1 PGRAGRRDGP
11 GQRDAPAGAHR
22 QRRGVLLLERAGTR
36 LPPLGDDRRDGAGD
50 PAGRHRLPL
59 VHAVAVAVGRARKRA
74 VALPGRVRGLRA
86 VPPAHR
92 AGAEEQVRRDPVPGV
107 GLGGAAL
114 GPALPGRGAGR
125 GVPPLPPV
133 VGEGRRARPGGAR
146 GRHLEPRPGAAE
158 AMSGRRVG
166 GTSAAALAVATAAG
180 NVLAYVFTIAMSRLL
195 GVRDFGELGTL
206 LAVWLIAQI
215 PTLACQLTAAR
226 AVAAADPPLTGAD
239 LPPGAGQVAA
249 ADWATEKGQAPGAGQ
264 ALGADWVAETDQA
277 PGAGLSIGVDQAT
290 GVTPGAGGDRATA
303 QVSPAGV
310 DPAGGAA
317 PGSGGVEAAGML
329 RLG

>member
-1 PGRAGRRDGP
+1 
-11 GQRDAPAGAHR
+11 
-22 QRRGVLLLERAGTR
+22 
-36 LPPLGDDRRDGAGD
+36 
-50 PAGRHRLPL
+50 
-59 VHAVAVAVGRARKRA
+59 
-74 VALPGRVRGLRA
+74 
-86 VPPAHR
+86 
-92 AGAEEQVRRDPVPGV
+92 
-107 GLGGAAL
+107 
-114 GPALPGRGAGR
+114 
-125 GVPPLPPV
+125 
-133 VGEGRRARPGGAR
+133 
-146 GRHLEPRPGAAE
+146 
-158 AMSGRRVG
+158 
-166 GTSAAALAVATAAG
+166 
-180 NVLAYVFTIAMSRLL
+180 
-195 GVRDFGELGTL
+195 
-206 LAVWLIAQI
+206 

-277 PGAGLSIGVDQAT
+277 PGAGASSGRGQAS

-329 RLG
+329 RLGVQLGVAEAAVLGLAAVPLAAALHVGVPAMLWLAGGQLPLTL